1 MDMNYLLWLQGLR
14 ESSNG
19 ALDGFFAWYSDLL
32 FTPWPLIIVCLI
44 YWVWNKR
51 MGEIFFSARALG
63 EYLNGMLKLTAC
75 VYRPW
80 IRDPRIVP
88 VGDSIRTA
96 TGYSFP
102 SGHSTAAAYYF
113 GTGAV
118 WQWKKRRWLSIL
130 LIFLLLLILFSRN
143 YLGVHTPQDVLTGSV
158 LTMILVLL
166 IFRLQTLVEMGVVTD
181 SERFLGA
188 LTMVVMGAIYIAVKT
203 YPMELADGALIVD
216 PEKMKPDT
224 YAAFGNLV
232 GTAAGLYMERRWI
245 KLAETKEKAKRLIFA
260 VIACV
265 PLYFMV
271 KYLRSALIPGMGKTA
286 AGFTA
291 HFFIMLYCLVLAPA
305 CMKKLEKQAEPT
317 ANRQAA

>member
-14 ESSNG
+14 ESTNG

-32 FTPWPLIIVCLI
+32 FTPWPLIVVCLI
-44 YWVWNKR
+44 YWVVNKR
-51 MGEIFFSARALG
+51 MGEIFLSVRALG
-63 EYLNGMLKLTAC
+63 EYFNGMLKLTAC

-80 IRDPRIVP
+80 IRDARIVP
-88 VGDSIRTA
+88 VGDSIKTA

-130 LIFLLLLILFSRN
+130 LIFMLVLILFSRN
-143 YLGVHTPQDVLTGSV
+143 YLGVHTPQDVLAGCTM
-158 LTMILVLL
+158 TMILVLL
-166 IFRLQTLVEMGVVTD
+166 TFRLQTLVEMGVVTD
-181 SERFLGA
+181 SERFAGA
-188 LTMVVMGAIYIAVKT
+188 LTLIVFGAIYIAVKT
-203 YPMELADGALIVD
+203 YPMELVDGALIVD

-224 YAAFGNLV
+224 YAAFGNLM
-232 GTAAGLYMERRWI
+232 GTAAGLYIERRWI
-245 KLAETKEKAKRLIFA
+245 KLREAEDKVKRLILA

-265 PLYFMV
+265 PLYFTA
-271 KYLRSALIPGMGKTA
+271 KYLRGAFIPGLGKTA

-291 HFFIMLYCLVLAPA
+291 CFFTMLYCLVLVPA
-305 CMKKLEKQAEPT
+305 CLKKAEGDKN
-317 ANRQAA
+317 AEA